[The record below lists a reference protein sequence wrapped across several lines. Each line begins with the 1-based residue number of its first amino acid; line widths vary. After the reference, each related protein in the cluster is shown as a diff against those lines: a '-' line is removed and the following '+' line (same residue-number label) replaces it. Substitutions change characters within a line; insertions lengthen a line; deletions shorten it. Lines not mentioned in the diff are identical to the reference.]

1 MFAPLPCFLSPPDR
15 SLLRRLAHI
24 DHVRADSNRVF
35 ELRIYHTVPGKL
47 PALESRFRDIYSKL
61 LAKHD
66 LQVVGYWVPEGAA
79 DWDNTFVYL
88 VAHSS
93 REEAKKN
100 WDAMLADPEVR
111 GGNQIRAGQQAG
123 GKDRPNVHAVD
134 GFFAEVV
141 SHFARFDSLVEF
153 DARSLPLGLATF
165 NYDFV
170 INDKVTNS
178 GLDTDGA
185 QNRWGV
191 EDIVRYLDDL
201 LMIQ

>member
-1 MFAPLPCFLSPPDR
+1 MTFNCWKFKGGKSKGWSVCAIALLSFTAG
-15 SLLRRLAHI
+15 SLITARLAHI
-24 DHVRADSNRVF
+24 DHVRADSNRIF

-134 GFFAEVV
+134 GFFADEVK
-141 SHFARFDSLVEF
+141 SE
-153 DARSLPLGLATF
+153 
-165 NYDFV
+165 
-170 INDKVTNS
+170 
-178 GLDTDGA
+178 
-185 QNRWGV
+185 
-191 EDIVRYLDDL
+191 
-201 LMIQ
+201 